1 MKTFS
6 TNHNLVFYTDSRF
19 ISLKSSKKLS
29 QFGTAF
35 FISKLRT
42 FVSLNL
48 QLKEKMDET
57 PKRFDRIIAILI
69 QLQSKKIVKA
79 QELAHRFEVSLR
91 TIYRDIRT
99 LEASG
104 VPIYSEAGV
113 GYALMDGYRLP
124 PVMFTREEV
133 SSFIAAEKLMQKFTD
148 PSLGSH
154 YASAMY
160 KLKSVLRSND
170 KDWLSN
176 IESKILMQS
185 QEPLFHDSSPN
196 TLAVLFESIAEKKQ
210 ILLCYKTLEA
220 EEASNRNIEPVGVF
234 HDHNNWYFLGY
245 CHLRK
250 DYRQFRTDR
259 ILGIQKTDCDF
270 TIEHDSLE
278 TYLKK
283 NETIP
288 TTKVRILASKKII
301 NYLRYEQKYH
311 GFVSEK
317 EVNDEIE
324 MTFMSR
330 NIEEGFSRWFLTFGD
345 YAEILEPQRLKDRV
359 LELIERNRKKLL

>member
-1 MKTFS
+1 M
-6 TNHNLVFYTDSRF
+6 L
-19 ISLKSSKKLS
+19 
-29 QFGTAF
+29 
-35 FISKLRT
+35 
-42 FVSLNL
+42 
-48 QLKEKMDET
+48 DET
-57 PKRFDRIIAILI
+57 PKRFDRIVAILI

-79 QELAHRFEVSLR
+79 QELADRFECSLR

-133 SSFIAAEKLMQKFTD
+133 SSFMAAEKLMQKFTD

-154 YASAMY
+154 YAAAMY
-160 KLKSVLRSND
+160 KLKSVLRSTD

-176 IESKILMQS
+176 IESKILMQGS
-185 QEPLFHDSSPN
+185 EPMFNDSSPN

-210 ILLCYKTLEA
+210 ILLSYKTLES
-220 EEASNRNIEPVGVF
+220 EEASHRNIEPVGVF
-234 HDHNNWYFLGY
+234 HEHNNWYFLGY
-245 CHLRK
+245 CHLRQ

-259 ILGIQKTDCDF
+259 IEGIKKTDLKF

-278 TYLKK
+278 TYLAKK
-283 NETIP
+283 EQPIS
-288 TTKVRILASKKII
+288 TTKVRILVPKKICG
-301 NYLRYEQKYH
+301 YLRYEQKYH
-311 GFVSEK
+311 GFVSQK
-317 EVNDEIE
+317 EVDGMIE

-330 NIEEGFSRWFLTFGD
+330 DIENSFPRWFLMFGD
-345 YAEILEPQRLKDRV
+345 YAKILEPEILKQKV
-359 LELIERNRKKLL
+359 LELLEVNKQRLL

>member
-1 MKTFS
+1 
-6 TNHNLVFYTDSRF
+6 
-19 ISLKSSKKLS
+19 
-29 QFGTAF
+29 
-35 FISKLRT
+35 
-42 FVSLNL
+42 
-48 QLKEKMDET
+48 MDET
-57 PKRFDRIIAILI
+57 PKRFDRIVAILI

-79 QELAHRFEVSLR
+79 QELADRFDCSLR

-113 GYALMDGYRLP
+113 GYALMEGYRLP

-148 PSLGSH
+148 PSLGNH

-176 IESKILMQS
+176 IESRVVMQTA
-185 QEPLFHDSSPN
+185 EPMFNDNSPN
-196 TLAVLFESIAEKKQ
+196 TLALLFESIAEKKQ
-210 ILLCYKTLEA
+210 ILLSYKTFDK
-220 EEASNRNIEPVGVF
+220 EEVTQRNIEPVGVF

-259 ILGIQKTDCDF
+259 IQAIKKTDCDF

-278 TYLKK
+278 TYLNKA
-283 NETIP
+283 ETIP
-288 TTKVRILASKKII
+288 TTKVRILIEKKIAR
-301 NYLRYEQKYH
+301 YLVTEKKYH

-317 EVNDEIE
+317 EVDGKIE
-324 MTFMSR
+324 MTFMS
-330 NIEEGFSRWFLTFGD
+330 NSVDNGFPRWFLMFGD
-345 YAEILEPQRLKDRV
+345 YATILEPESLKTRT
-359 LELIERNRKKLL
+359 LELLEVNRKRLL

>member
-1 MKTFS
+1 
-6 TNHNLVFYTDSRF
+6 
-19 ISLKSSKKLS
+19 
-29 QFGTAF
+29 
-35 FISKLRT
+35 
-42 FVSLNL
+42 
-48 QLKEKMDET
+48 MDET
-57 PKRFDRIIAILI
+57 PKRFDRIVAILI

-79 QELAHRFEVSLR
+79 QELADRFECSLR

-113 GYALMDGYRLP
+113 GYALMEGYRLP

-148 PSLGSH
+148 PSLGTH

-170 KDWLSN
+170 KDYLSN
-176 IESKILMQS
+176 IESRILMQTA
-185 QEPLFHDSSPN
+185 EPMFNDNSPN
-196 TLAVLFESIAEKKQ
+196 TLEVLFEGIAEKKQ
-210 ILLCYKTLEA
+210 ILLTYKTFSKDETTQ
-220 EEASNRNIEPVGVF
+220 RNLEPVGVF
-234 HDHNNWYFLGY
+234 HDNNNWYFLGY

-259 ILGIQKTDCDF
+259 IQGIKKTDFDF

-278 TYLKK
+278 TYLTK

-288 TTKVRILASKKII
+288 TTRVRILVEKKITG
-301 NYLRYEQKYH
+301 YLTHEKKYH

-317 EVNDEIE
+317 EIDNEIE
-324 MTFMSR
+324 MTFMCR
-330 NIEEGFSRWFLTFGD
+330 DVDNGFSRWFLMFGD
-345 YAEILEPQRLKDRV
+345 YAKILEPESLKTRV
-359 LELIERNRKKLL
+359 LELLEINKQRLL

>member
-1 MKTFS
+1 
-6 TNHNLVFYTDSRF
+6 
-19 ISLKSSKKLS
+19 
-29 QFGTAF
+29 
-35 FISKLRT
+35 
-42 FVSLNL
+42 
-48 QLKEKMDET
+48 MDET
-57 PKRFDRIIAILI
+57 PKRFDRIVAILI

-79 QELAHRFEVSLR
+79 QELADRFDCSLR

-113 GYALMDGYRLP
+113 GYALMEGYRLP

-148 PSLGSH
+148 PSLGNH

-176 IESKILMQS
+176 IESKVVMQTA
-185 QEPLFHDSSPN
+185 EPMFNDNSPN

-210 ILLCYKTLEA
+210 ILLSYKTFDK
-220 EEASNRNIEPVGVF
+220 EEVTQRNIEPVGVF

-259 ILGIQKTDCDF
+259 IQAIKKTDCDF

-278 TYLKK
+278 TYLNKT
-283 NETIP
+283 ETIP
-288 TTKVRILASKKII
+288 TTKVRILIEKKIAR
-301 NYLRYEQKYH
+301 YLVSEKKYH

-317 EVNDEIE
+317 EVDGKIE
-324 MTFMSR
+324 MTFMSSSVD
-330 NIEEGFSRWFLTFGD
+330 NGFPRWFLMFGD
-345 YAEILEPQRLKDRV
+345 YATILEPESLKIRT
-359 LELIERNRKKLL
+359 LELLEVNRKRLL

>member
-1 MKTFS
+1 
-6 TNHNLVFYTDSRF
+6 
-19 ISLKSSKKLS
+19 
-29 QFGTAF
+29 
-35 FISKLRT
+35 
-42 FVSLNL
+42 
-48 QLKEKMDET
+48 MDET
-57 PKRFDRIIAILI
+57 PKRFDRIVAILI

-79 QELAHRFEVSLR
+79 QELADRFEVSLR

-160 KLKSVLRSND
+160 KLKSVLRSTD

-176 IESKILMQS
+176 IESKILMHAS
-185 QEPLFHDSSPN
+185 EPLFNDNSPN
-196 TLAVLFESIAEKKQ
+196 TLALLFESIAEKRQ
-210 ILLCYKTLEA
+210 IQLSYKTIES
-220 EEASNRNIEPVGVF
+220 EEASHRNIEPVGLF
-234 HDHNNWYFLGY
+234 HENSNWYFLGY

-259 ILGIQKTDCDF
+259 IQNIKKTELKF
-270 TIEHDSLE
+270 TLEHGPLE
-278 TYLKK
+278 TYLTKK
-283 NETIP
+283 DQQKT
-288 TTKVRILASKKII
+288 TTKIRILVPKKISG
-301 NYLRYEQKYH
+301 YLRHEQKYH
-311 GFVSEK
+311 GYVSQK
-317 EVNDEIE
+317 EVDGQIE
-324 MTFMSR
+324 MTFMSCD
-330 NIEEGFSRWFLTFGD
+330 IENGFPRWFLMFGD
-345 YAEILEPQRLKDRV
+345 YAKILEPEILKTKV
-359 LELIERNRKKLL
+359 LELLEINKKRLL

>member
-1 MKTFS
+1 M
-6 TNHNLVFYTDSRF
+6 
-19 ISLKSSKKLS
+19 I
-29 QFGTAF
+29 
-35 FISKLRT
+35 
-42 FVSLNL
+42 
-48 QLKEKMDET
+48 DES
-57 PKRFDRIIAILI
+57 PKRFDRIVAILI

-79 QELAHRFEVSLR
+79 QELADRFDCSLR

-113 GYALMDGYRLP
+113 GYALMEGYRLP

-148 PSLGSH
+148 PSLGNH

-170 KDWLSN
+170 KDYLSN
-176 IESKILMQS
+176 IESRIVMQTA
-185 QEPLFHDSSPN
+185 EPMFNDNSPN
-196 TLAVLFESIAEKKQ
+196 TLAILFESITEKKQ
-210 ILLCYKTLEA
+210 ILLSYKTFDK
-220 EEASNRNIEPVGVF
+220 EETTQRNIEPVGVF

-259 ILGIQKTDCDF
+259 ILGIKKTECDF
-270 TIEHDSLE
+270 TIEHDSLDS
-278 TYLKK
+278 YLTK

-288 TTKVRILASKKII
+288 TTKVRILIEKKIAR
-301 NYLRYEQKYH
+301 YLSTERKYH
-311 GFVSEK
+311 GYISEK
-317 EVNDEIE
+317 EVDGKIE
-324 MTFMSR
+324 MNFMCRDIDS
-330 NIEEGFSRWFLTFGD
+330 GFARWFLMFGD
-345 YAEILEPQRLKDRV
+345 YAEILEPERLKTRV
-359 LELIERNRKKLL
+359 LELLEINRQRLL